1 MKTGKSP
8 LKITGIHEPKDGS
21 AVIVSLKYEN
31 ETLIFKKTVHEL
43 YDKVWLNQLNQEDA
57 AHIAFLVASK
67 STNPEI
73 PIENF
78 PLRVPGIS
86 PKVLIIAAL
95 YTAMLL
101 SANLTGYRLV
111 EIPFFANIFGIQKI
125 RFGVGLLSFPAT
137 YIISAILTEVYG
149 YRVSRATIWG
159 GFITN
164 TIIVFFLWVSATLP
178 DPALLSSE
186 GLTSTYYKAFF
197 HASIITFL
205 ASMVAYLVGEFIN
218 TTIIARLKII
228 THGRRTMSRFIL
240 GFVPASIVDTVIFCF
255 LMFYGRMENDKILY
269 LAILSIGGKLTYNV
283 LLLPVAFA
291 VSKKL
296 KTLDHVDH
304 YDYETVFNPFSW
316 K

>member
-1 MKTGKSP
+1 MSTKSNA

-21 AVIVSLKYEN
+21 TVIVSLKYEN
-31 ETLIFKKTVHEL
+31 ETLIFKKTAIEL
-43 YDKVWLNQLNQEDA
+43 YDKVWLNQLSQEDA

-67 STNPEI
+67 ATKPEI

-78 PLRVPGIS
+78 PLRVPGVS

-111 EIPFFANIFGIQKI
+111 ELPLINNFLGIQRI

-159 GFITN
+159 GFISN

-178 DPALLSSE
+178 DPVLISSE
-186 GLTSTYYKAFF
+186 GLTSGYYKAFF
-197 HASIITFL
+197 HASMITFL
-205 ASMVAYLVGEFIN
+205 ASMVAYLTGEFIN
-218 TTIIARLKII
+218 TTVIARLKII
-228 THGRRTMSRFIL
+228 THGRRTMSRFFL
-240 GFVPASIVDTVIFCF
+240 GFVPASIVDTTIFCF
-255 LMFYGRMENDKILY
+255 LMFYGRMDNDKVLN
-269 LAILSIGGKLTYNV
+269 LAILSIVGKLTYNI
-283 LLLPVAFA
+283 LLLPVAA
-291 VSKKL
+291 GISKKL

-304 YDYETVFNPFSW
+304 YDYKTVFNPFSW